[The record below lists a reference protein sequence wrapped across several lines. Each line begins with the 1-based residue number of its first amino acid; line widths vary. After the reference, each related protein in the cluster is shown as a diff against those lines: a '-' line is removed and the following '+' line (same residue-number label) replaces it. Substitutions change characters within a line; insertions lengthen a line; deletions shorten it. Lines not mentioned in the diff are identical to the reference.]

1 MCSILEEDIAS
12 LRSRRPLMAAM
23 RVPAVTSRDV
33 TLTAASPRAVIVSRP
48 CSNQRSA
55 ILGRIQPVR

>member
-33 TLTAASPRAVIVSRP
+33 TLTAASPRVIVSRP